1 MSKYRREDDRVTR
14 EVIILAILYAT
25 LGSSLLVGL
34 MKWLG

>member
-1 MSKYRREDDRVTR
+1 MRRDDQVTR
-14 EVIILAILYAT
+14 EVVILALLYAT

>member
-1 MSKYRREDDRVTR
+1 MSRRDNQVTS
-14 EVIILAILYAT
+14 EIILLAILYAL